1 GNSVNLRI
9 NLGVFYRRRN
19 IFYSHDLFSIFSY
32 KVGDS
37 ARTGIEVVH
46 QLITLKVCKL
56 SRYFIK
62 LVSLLRISLIKGLR
76 SNLKFKSFHLLEDII
91 SSLIHIYFLVKDG
104 VVPFLVDDIEQRGDG
119 RKL

>member
-1 GNSVNLRI
+1 
-9 NLGVFYRRRN
+9 
-19 IFYSHDLFSIFSY
+19 SY

-119 RKL
+119 SKLLSHKIHKLLNLPLFRIGKHHNNHNFTR